1 MDMSKMIGKM
11 EKNAEVG
18 KVVKKLWR
26 LLMILPFIYLKQIK
40 ALKKRKFAK
49 EVKPRQK
56 EIVCGRFLP
65 ALIAGQ
71 LIPFGA
77 IVSV

>member
-1 MDMSKMIGKM
+1 M
-11 EKNAEVG
+11 
-18 KVVKKLWR
+18 
-26 LLMILPFIYLKQIK
+26 YLKQNQ

-65 ALIAGQ
+65 ELIAGH

-77 IVSV
+77 IVSANTIWFNTILPQLSG